1 MAIDYE
7 FVYSFSEELLNLD
20 NSLRWIGISNKYGV
34 LINVEQRKDL
44 EPLMSEE
51 ESEEYA
57 AAAVSRYRTRVKF
70 QTKIGKLN
78 YAVGRYENVTRI
90 TIPISNDYFLLLTID
105 KEKNYDDMIKE
116 KYWAIFH
123 RLANTK
129 SIDIPRIITE
139 ISLRETC
146 PK

>member
-7 FVYSFSEELLNLD
+7 FIYTFSEELLNLD
-20 NSLRWIGISNKYGV
+20 SSLRWIGISNKYGV
-34 LINVEQRKDL
+34 LINVEQREGL

-105 KEKNYDDMIKE
+105 KEKNYDDLINKMIIPFIVKNRN
-116 KYWAIFH
+116 KFH
-123 RLANTK
+123 FENLN
-129 SIDIPRIITE
+129 E
-139 ISLRETC
+139 
-146 PK
+146 

>member
-44 EPLMSEE
+44 EPLMSDE

-90 TIPISNDYFLLLTID
+90 TVPISNDYFLLLTID
-105 KEKNYDDMIKE
+105 KEKNYDDVVKE
-116 KYWAIFH
+116 KI
-123 RLANTK
+123 
-129 SIDIPRIITE
+129 IPFINRNRNRFRSE
-139 ISLRETC
+139 SLND
-146 PK
+146 

>member
-70 QTKIGKLN
+70 QTKIGKLD

-105 KEKNYDDMIKE
+105 KEKNYDDMVKE
-116 KYWAIFH
+116 KI
-123 RLANTK
+123 
-129 SIDIPRIITE
+129 IPFINRNRNRFRSE
-139 ISLRETC
+139 SLND
-146 PK
+146 

>member
-70 QTKIGKLN
+70 QTKIGRLN

-116 KYWAIFH
+116 KI
-123 RLANTK
+123 
-129 SIDIPRIITE
+129 IPFINRNRNKFRSE
-139 ISLRETC
+139 SLND
-146 PK
+146 

>member
-1 MAIDYE
+1 LAIDYE
-7 FVYSFSEELLNLD
+7 FIYTFSEELLNLD
-20 NSLRWIGISNKYGV
+20 SSLRWIGISNKYGV
-34 LINVEQRKDL
+34 LINVEQREGLK
-44 EPLMSEE
+44 PLMSEE

-105 KEKNYDDMIKE
+105 KEKNYDDLINKMIIPFIVKNRN
-116 KYWAIFH
+116 KFH
-123 RLANTK
+123 FENLN
-129 SIDIPRIITE
+129 D
-139 ISLRETC
+139 
-146 PK
+146 

>member
-70 QTKIGKLN
+70 QTKIGKLD

-105 KEKNYDDMIKE
+105 KEKNYDDMVKE
-116 KYWAIFH
+116 KI
-123 RLANTK
+123 
-129 SIDIPRIITE
+129 IPFINRNRNKFRSE
-139 ISLRETC
+139 SLND
-146 PK
+146 

>member
-90 TIPISNDYFLLLTID
+90 TVPISNDYFLLLTID
-105 KEKNYDDMIKE
+105 KEKNYDDMVKE
-116 KYWAIFH
+116 KI
-123 RLANTK
+123 
-129 SIDIPRIITE
+129 IPFINRNRNRFRSE
-139 ISLRETC
+139 SLND
-146 PK
+146 

>member
-7 FVYSFSEELLNLD
+7 FIYTFSEELLNLD
-20 NSLRWIGISNKYGV
+20 SSLRWIAISNKYGV
-34 LINVEQRKDL
+34 LINVEQREGLK
-44 EPLMSEE
+44 PLMSEE
-51 ESEEYA
+51 ENEEYA

-105 KEKNYDDMIKE
+105 KEKNYDDLINKMIIPFIVKNRN
-116 KYWAIFH
+116 KFH
-123 RLANTK
+123 FENLN
-129 SIDIPRIITE
+129 D
-139 ISLRETC
+139 
-146 PK
+146 